1 MTEETKT
8 AQENTEAA
16 EANAQAQQTA
26 GQQDGGT
33 TDGQAAG
40 NEQGGAGQGAA
51 EEFSFTPPEG
61 IDLDPAAV
69 DGFKEIVRRYG
80 LQREAA
86 KEVAE
91 YGAQLFVKQ
100 REAID
105 AQVTKWASETRAD
118 PELSKGFDRNIAM
131 AESALKKFGDDTLIT
146 MLRTTGLGNHPAVI
160 RFCWKVG
167 KALGEPK
174 PAEEKDLGTAPVQ
187 AETAQFAGALF
198 ENSLKGE

>member
-1 MTEETKT
+1 M
-8 AQENTEAA
+8 
-16 EANAQAQQTA
+16 
-26 GQQDGGT
+26 
-33 TDGQAAG
+33 
-40 NEQGGAGQGAA
+40 
-51 EEFSFTPPEG
+51 
-61 IDLDPAAV
+61 
-69 DGFKEIVRRYG
+69 
-80 LQREAA
+80 
-86 KEVAE
+86 
-91 YGAQLFVKQ
+91 KQ

-105 AQVTKWASETRAD
+105 AQVTEWASETRAD

-160 RFCWKVG
+160 KFCWKVG

>member
-16 EANAQAQQTA
+16 EANAQAQQKA

-69 DGFKEIVRRYG
+69 DGFKEIVRRHG
-80 LQREAA
+80 LKGEAA

-118 PELSKGFDRNIAM
+118 PELSKGFDRNLAL

-160 RFCWKVG
+160 KFCWKVG

>member
-16 EANAQAQQTA
+16 EANTQAQQTA

-69 DGFKEIVRRYG
+69 DGFKEIVRRHG
-80 LQREAA
+80 LKGESA

-105 AQVTKWASETRAD
+105 AQVTKWASEARAD
-118 PELSKGFDRNIAM
+118 PELIKGFDRNLAM

-160 RFCWKVG
+160 KFCWKVG

>member
-33 TDGQAAG
+33 TDGQ

-69 DGFKEIVRRYG
+69 DGFKEIVRRHG
-80 LQREAA
+80 LSGEAA

-118 PELSKGFDRNIAM
+118 PELSKGFDRNLAM
-131 AESALKKFGDDTLIT
+131 AERALKKFGDDTLIT

-160 RFCWKVG
+160 KFCWKVG